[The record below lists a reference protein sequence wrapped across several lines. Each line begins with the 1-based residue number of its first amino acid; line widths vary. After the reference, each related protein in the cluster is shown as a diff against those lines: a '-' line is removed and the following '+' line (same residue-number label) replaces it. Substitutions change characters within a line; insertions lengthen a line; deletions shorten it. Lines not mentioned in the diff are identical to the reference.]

1 MIKKISRN
9 IQKTFKKMLKPKG
22 KFNVRDLATVVLSVI
37 VVSLGVNV
45 IMTTF
50 ALLKKWLLPKIEN
63 FDGKKEFVLLHMN
76 GCPHC
81 VKMMPEWDSASSANT
96 TSINMKSL
104 ERNDEEARELASKN
118 DVRSFPTMLLMGG
131 GKVLKKYDGGR
142 KKQDFLD
149 FLQKHN

>member
-22 KFNVRDLATVVLSVI
+22 KFSMRDMATIILSVI
-37 VVSLGVNV
+37 VISLSVNV
-45 IMTTF
+45 INTAFT
-50 ALLKKWLLPKIEN
+50 LLKKWLLPKIEN
-63 FDGKKEFVLLHMN
+63 FDGKKDFVLLHMN

-81 VKMMPEWDSASSANT
+81 VKMMPEWKSAASANT

-104 ERNDEEARELASKN
+104 ERNDDEAKKLASKN
-118 DVRSFPTMLLMGG
+118 DVRSFPTMLLLGG

-149 FLQKHN
+149 FLQKHD